1 MLVYGHAVRCC
12 IVIPRLVVHTLPDI
26 KLPCPFIGVTDMR
39 GVDYFFLRYCVRKMR
54 VASQLIDKKKKKIR
68 RQYTRKK
75 RRKKYVC

>member
-54 VASQLIDKKKKKIR
+54 VASQLIDKKKKIR